1 MPELLVPDYIASER
15 QTKFHLSDADETLY
29 GGAAGGGKSAALAAH
44 AVTMALRYPGIRIY
58 MFRNTIP
65 ELKATLI
72 PEIQKQCAAYMQYG
86 HMTYHGQDRQFR
98 LRNGSII
105 QMAYMENPGDQYK
118 YQGAEIQ
125 ILMFDELTHFTQDQ
139 YEYLKTRVRDSSGKF
154 PLKIYGC
161 TNPGNIGHGWVKA
174 YFIDVGLPEQ
184 IYTDRETGKSRV
196 FIPAKVSDHPIE
208 SFRTQYASTLN
219 AISDESLR
227 RALLEGDWDQF
238 SGQVFTEWRRE
249 KHVHEPFQI
258 PDHWLRWMAYDHG
271 YNTYAAAV
279 WFAKNPNDQHIYL
292 YRELYESQMA
302 VSKLAEKIKELDR
315 GEDIR
320 YRLADPAIWKSP
332 ANAETGENIAQI
344 MDREGVHFQPANND
358 RLAGKNA
365 VHEALALMPDGIP
378 QLRVFAN
385 CINVIRT
392 LPTLPY
398 DDHKVE
404 DVDTDAEDHLYDTMR
419 YGLVGQREAKI
430 KKEKRRKNYDPVT
443 GRLLS

>member
-1 MPELLVPDYIASER
+1 
-15 QTKFHLSDADETLY
+15 
-29 GGAAGGGKSAALAAH
+29 
-44 AVTMALRYPGIRIY
+44 
-58 MFRNTIP
+58 MFRNSIP

-72 PEIQKQCAAYMQYG
+72 PEIQKQCAAYIAHG
-86 HMTYHGQDRQFR
+86 HMKYHGQDRQFR

-139 YEYLKTRVRDSSGKF
+139 YDYLKTRVRDSTGKY
-154 PLKIYGC
+154 PLKIMAA
-161 TNPGNIGHGWVKA
+161 TNPGNIGHGWVRS
-174 YFIDVGLPEQ
+174 YFIDTGLAEHL
-184 IYTDRETGKSRV
+184 YTDKDTGKTRI
-196 FIPAKVSDHPIE
+196 FIPAKVDDHPIE
-208 SFRTQYASTLN
+208 AFKVQYKGQLS

-249 KHVHEPFQI
+249 KHVHKPFTI
-258 PDHWLRWMAYDHG
+258 PEHWLRWMAYDHG
-271 YNTYAAAV
+271 YNTYAAAL
-279 WFAKNPNDQHIYL
+279 WFAKNPEDQHIYI
-292 YRELYESQMA
+292 YRELYESEMA

-344 MDREGVHFQPANND
+344 MDKEGVHFQPANND
-358 RLAGKNA
+358 RIAGKNA
-365 VHEALALMPDGIP
+365 VHEALGPMPDGIP
-378 QLRVFAN
+378 KLRAFEN
-385 CINVIRT
+385 CINFIRT
-392 LPTLPY
+392 IPTLPY

-404 DVDTDAEDHLYDTMR
+404 DVDTDAEDHLYDTAR
-419 YGLVGQREAKI
+419 YGLVGQRPAKV
-430 KKEKRRKNYDPVT
+430 KKERARKEYDPFT
-443 GRLLS
+443 GRVLT